1 MCGLLGVDCMKKL
14 LLLGGSA
21 QQVVAI
27 EKAKELGYYTVLCDY
42 LPDNQGQYVAEKF
55 YQVSTTDIE
64 SVYEVAF
71 KEKVD
76 GILAYASDPA
86 ALPASIVAER
96 LGLPT
101 NPSKAVEVLGV
112 KHKFREFLKKNKFAC
127 PQTYTF
133 ELGKSIDTIIESIG
147 NFKFPI
153 VVKPT
158 DSSGSKGVSMLDSTD
173 RLEDA
178 IRYAAQFSRNK
189 ILIVEEFITR
199 KFPAVIGGD
208 IFVWDGEIVL
218 YGEMACLRDEDGNGL
233 IPVGKKY
240 PSGLNELQVQNIHNE
255 LQRLVSLLGINFGEM
270 NIEILLDEDD
280 KVHFLEVGPRAGGN
294 MIPLQ
299 LSNIFGVDL
308 IEANV
313 LAAMG
318 VNPKIELNRPTGC
331 FFTYVLHSHEDGIFK
346 DVVLSDEIVPYVY
359 RKVIYKNKGDLV
371 ERFDGAGKALGI
383 LFIHVDTEEQMNN
396 FCERIDE
403 LIKVR
408 LK

>member
-1 MCGLLGVDCMKKL
+1 MKKL

-42 LPDNQGQYVAEKF
+42 LPDNPGQYVADKF

-112 KHKFREFLKKNKFAC
+112 KHKFREFLKENNFAC

-133 ELGKSIDTIIESIG
+133 ELTQNVEKIIESIVD
-147 NFKFPI
+147 FKFPI
-153 VVKPT
+153 VVKST
-158 DSSGSKGVSMLDSTD
+158 DSSGSKGVSMLGSVD
-173 RLEDA
+173 RLEEA
-178 IRYAAQFSRNK
+178 IRYAAQYSRNK

-240 PSGLNELQVQNIHNE
+240 PSGLNEFQVQNIHNE

-346 DVVLSDEIVPYVY
+346 DVVLSDEIAPYVY
-359 RKVIYKNKGDLV
+359 RKVIYKNEGDLV

-383 LFIHVDTEEQMNN
+383 LFVHTDTEEQMED
-396 FCERIDE
+396 FCNRLDD